1 LPLVPQKGTL
11 GASGD
16 LAPLA
21 HIALG
26 LMGEGEMWS
35 AKTGW
40 ADAGTVSN
48 ITIHGHTTYAHTHN
62 TQHLQSITGFGSQ
75 WPEANTTGSKRGVD
89 TILVHSNSLFIF
101 CRVWLLLMALN

>member
-48 ITIHGHTTYAHTHN
+48 TTCMDKLYTYTTH
-62 TQHLQSITGFGSQ
+62 SIYNPIQVLAVNGLKPIQ
-75 WPEANTTGSKRGVD
+75 LAAKEVW
-89 TILVHSNSLFIF
+89 ILF
-101 CRVWLLLMALN
+101 